1 MEFVSKHFLKPINI
15 YAKIYFIFLSISFL
29 KIFKKKLVA
38 KHNKEKNYY
47 FKVKDNKMKQV
58 EKFFK
63 FNNNKKKVGIIGLK
77 HHKNVGNILVKFA
90 IYTKLKELGVE
101 PYIIGKHRIS
111 DDISFLNNTTHLRI
125 INNFNEINKNDYD
138 ILMVN
143 SDQTWRQWAN
153 FYDIAFLNF
162 SRNWEIPK
170 FIYGASIGLEYWGF
184 SKETDKIAKFLLKN
198 FTGISFREMS
208 TTRYAKDHLGINST
222 FVLDPTMLINKNYY
236 LYIINILYT
245 YDVNLCMLI

>member
-162 SRNWEIPK
+162 SRNWEIPNL
-170 FIYGASIGLEYWGF
+170 YMEHQQDWNIGDF
-184 SKETDKIAKFLLKN
+184 PKRQIKLLN
-198 FTGISFREMS
+198 F
-208 TTRYAKDHLGINST
+208 Y
-222 FVLDPTMLINKNYY
+222 
-236 LYIINILYT
+236 
-245 YDVNLCMLI
+245 